1 MHAGHVEVQQNQIQV
16 VLFPGYGQST
26 IQVAGFQQL
35 AAGKSATDDI
45 ADGLAKQRMII
56 SYQYLVHGL
65 GNLFLLYLVMPGNA
79 GPVVSVGITP
89 PEGRLANDTFAQRT
103 GTKVLGRAWPGSCKP

>member
-1 MHAGHVEVQQNQIQV
+1 
-16 VLFPGYGQST
+16 
-26 IQVAGFQQL
+26 
-35 AAGKSATDDI
+35 
-45 ADGLAKQRMII
+45 MII

-89 PEGRLANDTFAQRT
+89 PVGRLANDTFAQRT
-103 GTKVLGRAWPGSCKP
+103 GTKVVIPARRVASRKPQASSEKRKAKSGAGAWCAT